1 MTLWHDGDVLE
12 LLKEGATIQGTLKS
26 VNTRNTIGEI
36 SKKFVIKM
44 QQGNINGA
52 IKLLTN
58 NMQNGVLPIN
68 EKKKPELLG
77 QKHPKGSPAT
87 ESVLLTDDIEK

>member
-52 IKLLTN
+52 IKLTN

-68 EKKKPELLG
+68 KKYRTIGTKTP
-77 QKHPKGSPAT
+77 QRISCYRQCT
-87 ESVLLTDDIEK
+87 SNR